1 MAEIT
6 ECIECAVCGSVGRL
20 ISENTEVSG
29 GTLTYI
35 CPRCQP
41 SYDCEVRPNGLSPWE
56 YEARCVA
63 DFLSARVAL
72 RAMPARWNRMV

>member
-41 SYDCEVRPNGLSPWE
+41 SYDCEVRPNGLLTTP
-56 YEARCVA
+56 
-63 DFLSARVAL
+63 
-72 RAMPARWNRMV
+72 RAKGTGPRAPPLITTKGNHDDL